1 MRKFFLII
9 LVFYISIVNA
19 QNAYQTILDQ
29 VEANS
34 PFLSSLKMQVEAD
47 KADNFTGPLMADPE
61 LKAGYHWGINGNDQR
76 RIALEI
82 SQEISFP
89 TVYSNKNKV
98 NAISDDVTDAEFE
111 VQRNEFLFEVQLLC
125 NVLIYNKIKIEENN
139 HCLKCAEM
147 TLESYKNK
155 FETGEATIIDY
166 KKAQLAYIANKN
178 EHDLLILEREALL
191 GRLKVMNGGNGI
203 YFEQD
208 TYAKLTLPADFEE
221 WYKTVEAKNPVL
233 VHLEMENALN
243 QRLVKLQKSEWIPS
257 LKIGYLLEDETDGGY
272 QGPQIGLSLPLW
284 SNANLVKSAKL
295 RAKSSETMLE
305 NQRVMLKNKLY
316 NTYLRAKRL
325 HENYETMNS
334 MMSEADDI
342 ELLQKLLDK
351 GEMTLFDFLIE
362 TEYQHQIYLKVIDI
376 QYELQKSLLG
386 LYRYSM

>member
-1 MRKFFLII
+1 MRKILFII

-47 KADNFTGPLMADPE
+47 KAENFTGPLMADPE
-61 LKAGYHWGINGNDQR
+61 LAAGYHWGINGNDQR

-82 SQEISFP
+82 SQEIDFP

-98 NAISDDVTDAEFE
+98 NKISDDVTDDEFE

-125 NVLIYNKIKIEENN
+125 NDLVYNKIKIEENK
-139 HCLKCAEM
+139 HCLRCAEM
-147 TLESYKNK
+147 TRESYKNK
-155 FETGEATIIDY
+155 LDTGEATIIDY
-166 KKAQLAYIANKN
+166 KKAQLAYIDHKN
-178 EHDLLILEREALL
+178 EHDLLILEKEALI
-191 GRLKVMNGGNGI
+191 GRLKVLNGGI
-203 YFEQD
+203 DIDFEQD
-208 TYAKLTLPADFEE
+208 TYANLTLPADFEE
-221 WYKTVEAKNPVL
+221 WYKNVEANNPVF
-233 VHLEMENALN
+233 VHLEKENALN

-257 LKIGYLLEDETDGGY
+257 LKIGYLIEDETDGGY

-284 SNANLVKSAKL
+284 SNSNLVKSAKL

-305 NQRVMLKNKLY
+305 NQRVMLKNELY
-316 NTYLRAKRL
+316 NTYLRVKRL
-325 HENYETMNS
+325 QENYETMSS
-334 MMSEADDI
+334 MMSEADGV

-362 TEYQHQIYLKVIDI
+362 TEYQHQISLKVIDI
-376 QYELQKSLLG
+376 QYELQKALLE
-386 LYRYSM
+386 LHRYSM

>member
-1 MRKFFLII
+1 MRKILFII

-47 KADNFTGPLMADPE
+47 KAENFTGPLMADPE
-61 LKAGYHWGINGNDQR
+61 LAAGYHWGINGNDQR

-82 SQEISFP
+82 SQEIDFP

-98 NAISDDVTDAEFE
+98 NKISDDVSDAEFE

-125 NVLIYNKIKIEENN
+125 NDLVYNKIKIEENK
-139 HCLKCAEM
+139 HCLRCAEM
-147 TLESYKNK
+147 TRESYKNK
-155 FETGEATIIDY
+155 LDTGEATIIDY
-166 KKAQLAYIANKN
+166 KKAQLAYIDHKN
-178 EHDLLILEREALL
+178 EHDLLILEKDALI
-191 GRLKVMNGGNGI
+191 GRLKVLNGGI
-203 YFEQD
+203 DIDFEQD
-208 TYAKLTLPADFEE
+208 TYASLTLPTNFEE
-221 WYKTVEAKNPVL
+221 WYKNVEANNPVF
-233 VHLEMENALN
+233 VHLEKENALN

-257 LKIGYLLEDETDGGY
+257 LKIGYLIEDETDGGY

-284 SNANLVKSAKL
+284 SNSNLVKSAKL

-305 NQRVMLKNKLY
+305 NQRVMLKNELY
-316 NTYLRAKRL
+316 NTYLRVKRL
-325 HENYETMNS
+325 QENYATMSS
-334 MMSEADDI
+334 MMSEADGV

-362 TEYQHQIYLKVIDI
+362 TEYQHQISLKVIDI
-376 QYELQKSLLG
+376 QYELQKALLE
-386 LYRYSM
+386 LHRYSM

>member
-1 MRKFFLII
+1 MRKILFII

-47 KADNFTGPLMADPE
+47 KAENYTGPLMADPE
-61 LKAGYHWGINGNDQR
+61 LAAGYHWGINGNDQR

-82 SQEISFP
+82 SQEIDFP

-98 NAISDDVTDAEFE
+98 NKISDDVSDAEFE

-125 NVLIYNKIKIEENN
+125 NDLVYNKIKIEENK
-139 HCLKCAEM
+139 HCLGCAEM
-147 TLESYKNK
+147 TRESYKNK
-155 FETGEATIIDY
+155 LDTGEATIIDY
-166 KKAQLAYIANKN
+166 KKAQLAYIDHKN
-178 EHDLLILEREALL
+178 EHDLLILEKEALI
-191 GRLKVMNGGNGI
+191 GRLKVLNGGI
-203 YFEQD
+203 DIDFEQD
-208 TYAKLTLPADFEE
+208 TYASLTLPTNFEE
-221 WYKTVEAKNPVL
+221 WYKNVEANNPVF
-233 VHLEMENALN
+233 VHLEKENALN

-257 LKIGYLLEDETDGGY
+257 LKIGYLIEDETDGGY

-284 SNANLVKSAKL
+284 SNSNLVKSAKL

-305 NQRVMLKNKLY
+305 NQRVMLKNELY
-316 NTYLRAKRL
+316 NTYLRVKRL
-325 HENYETMNS
+325 QENYETMSS
-334 MMSEADDI
+334 MMSEADGV

-362 TEYQHQIYLKVIDI
+362 TEYQHQISLKVIDI
-376 QYELQKSLLG
+376 QYELQKALLE
-386 LYRYSM
+386 LHRYSM

>member
-1 MRKFFLII
+1 MRKILFII

-47 KADNFTGPLMADPE
+47 KAENYTGPLMADPE
-61 LKAGYHWGINGNDQR
+61 LAAGYHWGINGNDQR

-82 SQEISFP
+82 SQEIVFP

-98 NAISDDVTDAEFE
+98 NKISDDVSDAEFE

-125 NVLIYNKIKIEENN
+125 NDLVYNKIKIEENK
-139 HCLKCAEM
+139 HCLRCAEM
-147 TLESYKNK
+147 TRESYKNK
-155 FETGEATIIDY
+155 LDTGEATIIDY
-166 KKAQLAYIANKN
+166 KKAQLAYIDHKN
-178 EHDLLILEREALL
+178 EHDLLILEKDALI
-191 GRLKVMNGGNGI
+191 GRLKVLNGGI
-203 YFEQD
+203 DIDFEQD
-208 TYAKLTLPADFEE
+208 TYANLPLPADFEE
-221 WYKTVEAKNPVL
+221 WYKNVEANNPVF
-233 VHLEMENALN
+233 VHLEKENALN

-257 LKIGYLLEDETDGGY
+257 LKIGYLIEDETDGGY

-284 SNANLVKSAKL
+284 SNSNLVKSAKL

-305 NQRVMLKNKLY
+305 NQRVMLKNELY

-325 HENYETMNS
+325 QENYATMSS
-334 MMSEADDI
+334 MMSEADGV

-362 TEYQHQIYLKVIDI
+362 TEYQHQISLKVIDI
-376 QYELQKSLLG
+376 QYELQKALLE
-386 LYRYSM
+386 LHRYSM

>member
-1 MRKFFLII
+1 MRKILFII

-47 KADNFTGPLMADPE
+47 KAENFTGPLMADPE
-61 LKAGYHWGINGNDQR
+61 LAAGYHWGINGNDQR

-82 SQEISFP
+82 SQEIDFP

-98 NAISDDVTDAEFE
+98 NKISDDVSDAEFE

-125 NVLIYNKIKIEENN
+125 NDLVYNKIKIEENK
-139 HCLKCAEM
+139 HCLRCAEM
-147 TLESYKNK
+147 TRESYKNK
-155 FETGEATIIDY
+155 LDTGEATIIDY
-166 KKAQLAYIANKN
+166 KKAQLAYIDHKN
-178 EHDLLILEREALL
+178 EHDLLILEKDALI
-191 GRLKVMNGGNGI
+191 GRLKVLNGGI
-203 YFEQD
+203 DIDFEQD
-208 TYAKLTLPADFEE
+208 TYANLTLPADFEE
-221 WYKTVEAKNPVL
+221 WYKNVEANNPVF
-233 VHLEMENALN
+233 VHLEKENALN

-257 LKIGYLLEDETDGGY
+257 LKIGYLIEDETDGGY

-284 SNANLVKSAKL
+284 SNSNLVKSAKL

-305 NQRVMLKNKLY
+305 NQRVMLKNELY
-316 NTYLRAKRL
+316 NTYLRVKRL
-325 HENYETMNS
+325 QENYETMSS
-334 MMSEADDI
+334 MMSEADGV

-362 TEYQHQIYLKVIDI
+362 TEYQHQISLKVIDI
-376 QYELQKSLLG
+376 QYELQKALLE
-386 LYRYSM
+386 LHRYSM

>member
-1 MRKFFLII
+1 MRKILFII

-34 PFLSSLKMQVEAD
+34 PFLSSFKMQVEAD
-47 KADNFTGPLMADPE
+47 KAENFTGPLMADPE
-61 LKAGYHWGINGNDQR
+61 LAAGYHWGINGNDQR

-82 SQEISFP
+82 SQEIDFP

-98 NAISDDVTDAEFE
+98 NKISDDVTDAEFE

-125 NVLIYNKIKIEENN
+125 NDLVYNKIKIEENK
-139 HCLKCAEM
+139 HCLRCAEM
-147 TLESYKNK
+147 TRESYKNK
-155 FETGEATIIDY
+155 LDTGEATIIDY
-166 KKAQLAYIANKN
+166 KKAQLAYIDHKN
-178 EHDLLILEREALL
+178 EHDLLILEKDALI
-191 GRLKVMNGGNGI
+191 GRLKVLNGGKDI
-203 YFEQD
+203 DFEQD
-208 TYAKLTLPADFEE
+208 TYANLTLPADFEE
-221 WYKTVEAKNPVL
+221 WYKNVEANNPVFA
-233 VHLEMENALN
+233 HLEMENALN

-257 LKIGYLLEDETDGGY
+257 LKIGYLIEDETDGGY

-284 SNANLVKSAKL
+284 SNSNLVKSAKL

-305 NQRVMLKNKLY
+305 NQRVMLKNELY

-362 TEYQHQIYLKVIDI
+362 TEYQHQISLKVIDI
-376 QYELQKSLLG
+376 QYELQKALLG